1 MRLESDLL
9 MLLERAT
16 MVARQMGIT
25 ELSMEDNSVGKM
37 FRGMSDAGGTPV
49 VLNHTFDDDLPFSSL
64 AIRDTASFLNKL
76 NLALERDEN
85 YKLFINVD
93 KNKNAVSDM
102 EMKGHKFTLKFIAG
116 SAEAVKAPKRL
127 KDPNKYGFEMSD
139 EDIKTLEKG
148 VRAMGG
154 EFVTFVCD
162 GVNVSF
168 EIKAGKND
176 VFEYTFSEE
185 CMSLDG
191 SDDLS
196 FAFSYPTKTILT
208 LIKNSDDKIFKIG
221 GKGIISGV
229 MEHTNVSVFP
239 RI

>member
-1 MRLESDLL
+1 MRLESNLL
-9 MLLERAT
+9 IQLERAT
-16 MVARQMGIT
+16 MVARQMGIS
-25 ELSMEDNSVGKM
+25 EISMEENSVGKM

-49 VLNHTFDDDLPFSSL
+49 VLTHTIDDDLPFSSL
-64 AIRDTASFLNKL
+64 AIRDTGSFLAKL

-85 YKLFINVD
+85 YKLYINID
-93 KNKNAVSDM
+93 PNKNAVSSL
-102 EMKGHKFTLKFIAG
+102 EMKGHKFKLKFIAG
-116 SAEAVKAPKRL
+116 SSEAVNAPKRL

-139 EDIKTLEKG
+139 DDIKTMEKG

-154 EFVTFVCD
+154 EFVTFICD
-162 GVNVSF
+162 GSDVSF

-176 VFEYTFSEE
+176 VFEYTFTDE
-185 CMSLDG
+185 CLSLDG
-191 SDDLS
+191 SDDCS
-196 FAFSYPTKTILT
+196 FAFSYPTKTLLT